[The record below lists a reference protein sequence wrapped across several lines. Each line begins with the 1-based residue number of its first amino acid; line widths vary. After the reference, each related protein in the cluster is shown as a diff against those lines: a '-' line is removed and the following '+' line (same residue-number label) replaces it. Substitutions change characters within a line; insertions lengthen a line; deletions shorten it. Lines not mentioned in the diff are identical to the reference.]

1 MYGSGSVPEA
11 NFKAQPNERKYI
23 YICVRAIDKRVR
35 LNALCIRASY
45 AVVVRRKTILIK
57 LNIIIIICVRVFL
70 FSSIISSY

>member
-11 NFKAQPNERKYI
+11 NFKAQPNERK